1 MTDLFRQ
8 LIGGFEILLTGGA
21 MFFPLLFFSIVAMAL
36 FLDKR
41 AELKRQRKVPAEY
54 IARIYRLLEN
64 ERYDIA
70 ASLCENRPMLVTDL
84 LLTGIQNRRLGE
96 RELNKLLKQ
105 RLRLLRQQTQTN
117 LPLLGMVATAA
128 PILGLLGTTLGM
140 IVSFAA
146 LTEGQGGDAQKMGVV
161 ADGIKVALLTTFGGL
176 VVAAPTFIA
185 HRYLV
190 VLADQVIREVQ
201 RYGTGLSLFLKAEDL
216 YNMQR
221 LDQSGMDID
230 MDATEI
236 DEPNDAAQGVYD
248 RGERNT
254 PTVIGK
260 KA

>member
-1 MTDLFRQ
+1 MTYFFEQ
-8 LIGGFEILLTGGA
+8 LIGGFGILLKGGA
-21 MFFPLLFFSIVAMAL
+21 MFFPLLFLSIAAMAL

-41 AELKRQRKVPAEY
+41 AELKRESKVPAEY

-70 ASLCENRPMLVTDL
+70 VSLCENRPMLVTEL

-96 RELNKLLKQ
+96 RELNRLLKQ
-105 RLRLLRQQTQTN
+105 QLKLHRKQTHMN

-140 IVSFAA
+140 IVSFGA
-146 LTEGQGGDAQKMGVV
+146 LTDGGDAQKMGVV

-201 RYGTGLSLFLKAEDL
+201 RYGTGLTLFLKAEDL
-216 YNMQR
+216 YNTQR
-221 LDQSGMDID
+221 MAQDS

-236 DEPNDAAQGVYD
+236 SEQSDAPTRAYD
-248 RGERNT
+248 RGERDT
-254 PTVIGK
+254 PTVIR
-260 KA
+260 

>member
-1 MTDLFRQ
+1 
-8 LIGGFEILLTGGA
+8 
-21 MFFPLLFFSIVAMAL
+21 
-36 FLDKR
+36 
-41 AELKRQRKVPAEY
+41 
-54 IARIYRLLEN
+54 
-64 ERYDIA
+64 
-70 ASLCENRPMLVTDL
+70 
-84 LLTGIQNRRLGE
+84 
-96 RELNKLLKQ
+96 
-105 RLRLLRQQTQTN
+105 
-117 LPLLGMVATAA
+117 MVATAA

-216 YNMQR
+216 YNTQR
-221 LDQSGMDID
+221 LDQSGMEID

-236 DEPNDAAQGVYD
+236 DELNDAAQGAYN
-248 RGERNT
+248 RGERDT

>member
-1 MTDLFRQ
+1 MTEFFQQ
-8 LIGGFEILLTGGA
+8 LIGGFGILLKGGA
-21 MFFPLLFFSIVAMAL
+21 MFFPLLFLSIAAMAL

-41 AELKRQRKVPAEY
+41 AELNRESKVPAEY

-70 ASLCENRPMLVTDL
+70 ASLCENRPMLVTNL

-105 RLRLLRQQTQTN
+105 RVKLLRQQTQAN
-117 LPLLGMVATAA
+117 LPLLGMVAAAA
-128 PILGLLGTTLGM
+128 PILGLLGTVIGM

-146 LTEGQGGDAQKMGVV
+146 LTEGQGGDAQKMAVV
-161 ADGIKVALLTTFGGL
+161 ADGIKAALLTTFGGL

-201 RYGTGLSLFLKAEDL
+201 RYGTGLSLFLRAEDL
-216 YNMQR
+216 YNTQR
-221 LDQSGMDID
+221 MAQDGMETD

-236 DEPNDAAQGVYD
+236 DEQDERDA
-248 RGERNT
+248 
-254 PTVIGK
+254 PTVVSK

>member
-1 MTDLFRQ
+1 MTHFFEQ
-8 LIGGFEILLTGGA
+8 LLGGFGILLKGGA
-21 MFFPLLFFSIVAMAL
+21 MFFPLLFLSIAAMAL

-41 AELKRQRKVPAEY
+41 AQLKRERKVPAEY

-96 RELNKLLKQ
+96 RELNKILSQ
-105 RLRLLRQQTQTN
+105 RMKLLRQQTQTN
-117 LPLLGMVATAA
+117 LPLLGMVASAA
-128 PILGLLGTTLGM
+128 PILGLLGTVLGM
-140 IVSFAA
+140 IISFAA
-146 LTEGQGGDAQKMGVV
+146 LTEGGDAEKMAVV
-161 ADGIKVALLTTFGGL
+161 ADGIKAALLTTFGGL

-190 VLADQVIREVQ
+190 VLADQVAREVQ

-216 YNMQR
+216 YNTQR
-221 LDQSGMDID
+221 MAQRG

-236 DEPNDAAQGVYD
+236 SEQNDAPPRAYD
-248 RGERNT
+248 RGERDT
-254 PTVIGK
+254 PTVIR
-260 KA
+260 